1 MEAPSP
7 SILPEIELAPKQS
20 EEAALNLEPF
30 DSPFESSKKS
40 EQSFGE
46 WADSEF
52 LQQANEQPRPDDSE
66 PFNENNLL
74 KGLKSAKSQPD
85 TIVV

>member
-1 MEAPSP
+1 MEAPLP

-20 EEAALNLEPF
+20 EEVALNLEPF

-52 LQQANEQPRPDDSE
+52 L
-66 PFNENNLL
+66 
-74 KGLKSAKSQPD
+74 
-85 TIVV
+85 